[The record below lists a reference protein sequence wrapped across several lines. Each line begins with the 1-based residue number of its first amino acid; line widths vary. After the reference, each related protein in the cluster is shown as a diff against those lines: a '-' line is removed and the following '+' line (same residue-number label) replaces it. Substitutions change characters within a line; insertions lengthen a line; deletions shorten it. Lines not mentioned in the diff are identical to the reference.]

1 MRYRHVLGLF
11 AIVCLLGAGYMALQT
26 QPTAPPVINSRSLKP
41 FDKHDPLQVR
51 VDEQGREIAALKE
64 MIDHGAA
71 FKLSGVGDVLSLLG
85 LISGALQMLIYVVL
99 GGRYLLRLIG

>member
-26 QPTAPPVINSRSLKP
+26 QQSAPPALNSRSLTP
-41 FDKHDPLQVR
+41 FNKHDPLQER
-51 VDEQGREIAALKE
+51 VDQQGREIAALKE
-64 MIDHGAA
+64 MIDRGAA

-85 LISGALQMLIYVVL
+85 LMSGALQMLIYAFL
-99 GGRYLLRLIG
+99 GGRYLFRMIA